1 MIKVE
6 NIFGVSRTVTYVIFG
21 ASIFLVIGMINSIFL
36 HQEKIH
42 YQIITPEGD
51 YHLTTEIIEENGCII
66 FIDEIG
72 NEDRVCGSYSVKRI

>member
-6 NIFGVSRTVTYVIFG
+6 NVFGVSRTVTYVIFG

-42 YQIITPEGD
+42 YQIISPDGN
-51 YHLTTEIIEENGCII
+51 YHLTTEINEENGCIT

-72 NEDRVCGSYSVKRI
+72 IENKICGSYRVKKI

>member
-51 YHLTTEIIEENGCII
+51 YHLTTEIKEEGRCII
-66 FIDEIG
+66 FIDELG
-72 NEDRVCGSYSVKRI
+72 KENRVCDSYTIKRI